1 MIYFSTMESEL
12 LIYDMKRGIFEEVT
26 PAFNDAMTH
35 LFRLSSHELLVF
47 FDSKG
52 VWIYD
57 ISYGTFHQSGLNC
70 EKEHLTSD
78 VEIIYDKKKGVW
90 FYSKSG
96 RLWYCNGEDSRI
108 RRINIDL
115 NKDLA
120 MMGTGQT
127 ALSIDAVLAGSD
139 GLYWIVTYGFGLFCY
154 NPVDDCL

>member
-1 MIYFSTMESEL
+1 M
-12 LIYDMKRGIFEEVT
+12 
-26 PAFNDAMTH
+26 
-35 LFRLSSHELLVF
+35 
-47 FDSKG
+47 
-52 VWIYD
+52 
-57 ISYGTFHQSGLNC
+57 
-70 EKEHLTSD
+70 
-78 VEIIYDKKKGVW
+78 EIIYDKKKGVW

-139 GLYWIVTYGFGLFCY
+139 GLYWIVTYGLAYF
-154 NPVDDCL
+154 VIIRSMRRW